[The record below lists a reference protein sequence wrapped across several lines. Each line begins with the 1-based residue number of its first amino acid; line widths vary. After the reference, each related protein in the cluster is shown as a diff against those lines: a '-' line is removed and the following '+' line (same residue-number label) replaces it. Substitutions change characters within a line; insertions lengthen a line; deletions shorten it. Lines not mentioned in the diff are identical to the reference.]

1 MKEPD
6 QTLQGRKIL
15 VTGSEGFIGSHLV
28 ERLVELGASVRA
40 FVLYNSFGSW
50 GWLEDLPAD
59 VRASVEVFGG
69 DVRDAD
75 RVVQAVKGVD
85 TVLHLA
91 ALIAI
96 PYSYHAPES
105 YVATNVT
112 GTLNVLQAARRHGT
126 PKVIVTSTSEVYGT
140 AQTVPIT
147 EKHPLVGQ
155 SPYAATKIGA
165 DQLALSFHYAF
176 GLPVAIL
183 RPFNTFGP
191 RQSARA
197 VIPTVMVQ
205 ALSGKSE
212 VRVGSIHPTRD
223 FTFVKDTVEGF
234 VQIAD
239 CPAAVGQVVNLGTN
253 REIRIGDLIV
263 KIGEVVGRK
272 LTAVSDDQRM
282 RPAKSEVERLLA
294 DNTKARELFGW
305 APRYDLE
312 GGLAETAK
320 WLERHLDRYKGEIY
334 NL

>member
-1 MKEPD
+1 M
-6 QTLQGRKIL
+6 LNGRKIL

-28 ERLVELGASVRA
+28 ERLVELGADVRA

-50 GWLEDLPAD
+50 GWLEDLPAE
-59 VRASVEVFGG
+59 VRAHVEVFGG

-75 RVVQAVKGVD
+75 RVDQAAKGVD
-85 TVLHLA
+85 TVFHLA

-126 PKVIVTSTSEVYGT
+126 PRVVVTSTSEVYGT
-140 AQTVPIT
+140 AQSVPIS

-155 SPYAATKIGA
+155 SPYAATKIAA

-176 GLPVAIL
+176 GLPVAVL

-205 ALSGKSE
+205 ALAGKTE

-234 VQIAD
+234 VRIAD
-239 CPAAVGQVVNLGTN
+239 CSAAVGQVVNLGTDT
-253 REIRIGDLIV
+253 EITIGDLIV

-272 LTAVSDDQRM
+272 LTAVSEDQRV
-282 RPAKSEVERLLA
+282 RPPKSEVERLRA

-305 APRYDLE
+305 TPRYDLE
-312 GGLAETAK
+312 RGLAETAT
-320 WLERHLDRYKGEIY
+320 WLEQNLGRYKGEIY

>member
-1 MKEPD
+1 MEPAM
-6 QTLQGRKIL
+6 LHGRKIL

-59 VRASVEVFGG
+59 VRAGVEVFAG
-69 DVRDAD
+69 DVRDPD
-75 RVVQAVKGVD
+75 RVDQAVNGVD

-96 PYSYHAPES
+96 PYSYNAPDS
-105 YVATNVT
+105 YVGTNVT
-112 GTLNVLQAARRHGT
+112 GTLNVIQAARRHGT
-126 PKVIVTSTSEVYGT
+126 PRVVVTSTSEVYGT
-140 AQTVPIT
+140 AQFVPIT

-155 SPYAATKIGA
+155 SPYAATKIAA

-176 GLPVAIL
+176 GLPVSIL

-197 VIPTVMVQ
+197 VIPSVMVQ
-205 ALSGKSE
+205 ALSGKTE

-223 FTFVKDTVEGF
+223 FTYVKDTVEGF
-234 VQIAD
+234 IRIAD

-253 REIRIGDLIV
+253 SEISIGDLIE
-263 KIGEVVGRK
+263 KIAGVVGRK
-272 LTAVSDDQRM
+272 LTIVSDDQRI
-282 RPAKSEVERLLA
+282 RPSKSEVERLWA
-294 DNTKARELFGW
+294 DNTRARELFGW
-305 APRYDLE
+305 TPGYDLDR
-312 GGLAETAK
+312 GLAATAR
-320 WLERHLDRYKGEIY
+320 WLEGHMDRYKGDIY
-334 NL
+334 NV